1 MSKKFK
7 KWERERE
14 RERELPQCLRNER
27 KMDPPITIKY
37 KARLDWINLSTNSE
51 PIKYRAKLETRLA
64 NPSLLLFFSD
74 FCVFERERERERVG
88 DGKVAEKKLRETE

>member
-1 MSKKFK
+1 
-7 KWERERE
+7 
-14 RERELPQCLRNER
+14 
-27 KMDPPITIKY
+27 MDPPITIKY

-64 NPSLLLFFSD
+64 NPSLKR
-74 FCVFERERERERVG
+74 EREREREREG

>member
-7 KWERERE
+7 KLERERE

-37 KARLDWINLSTNSE
+37 KARLD
-51 PIKYRAKLETRLA
+51 
-64 NPSLLLFFSD
+64 
-74 FCVFERERERERVG
+74 
-88 DGKVAEKKLRETE
+88 